1 MRLELN
7 TKNIKRLDKVEREV
21 IKIVREIKVIDL
33 FLELDSQ
40 ITRYKV

>member
-33 FLELDSQ
+33 FLELDS
-40 ITRYKV
+40 